1 MTSLGKAT
9 QNKKTRVR
17 RSTQNNPQ
25 PHRKIEKNTKK
36 SKQMEQNPRV
46 SRRPPFRSFTMQN
59 ARVPDKSSTFPSPVS
74 SLPSLSSFSPVPMTP
89 GIEYTLS
96 RAPLANPIT
105 SMPFRVRADSA
116 ALLRRQSF
124 QSPSCHTSN
133 NPPRFPSTG
142 PRGERKRI
150 RRKAQLQEVQHPRN
164 CSTDLA
170 TISSSCHPTYSSIPS
185 HAASRPTR
193 PRPLRK
199 QSFNRLSSLFFLL
212 KI

>member
-1 MTSLGKAT
+1 
-9 QNKKTRVR
+9 
-17 RSTQNNPQ
+17 
-25 PHRKIEKNTKK
+25 
-36 SKQMEQNPRV
+36 
-46 SRRPPFRSFTMQN
+46 MQN
-59 ARVPDKSSTFPSPVS
+59 ARVPEKSSTFPSPVS

-150 RRKAQLQEVQHPRN
+150 RRKAQLQEVNTPEIVQLTWPPSPHLAILPILPFLLMPPPAQPALGPSGN
-164 CSTDLA
+164 KGSTV
-170 TISSSCHPTYSSIPS
+170 SRPYSSF
-185 HAASRPTR
+185 SRFDLLLLPHTSKNEDQGVESNTR
-193 PRPLRK
+193 V
-199 QSFNRLSSLFFLL
+199 
-212 KI
+212 